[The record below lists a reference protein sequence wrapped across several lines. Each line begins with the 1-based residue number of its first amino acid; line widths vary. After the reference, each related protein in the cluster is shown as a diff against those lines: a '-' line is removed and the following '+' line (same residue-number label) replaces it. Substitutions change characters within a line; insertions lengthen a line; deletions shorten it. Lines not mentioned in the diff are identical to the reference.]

1 MAQNSKGT
9 PKNVPEPKTN
19 PVGIPVASATSDR
32 QGQRASV
39 QEGPSKKP
47 TVSGRVTADVK
58 QPGSSETVRARS
70 PSDHLE
76 SVSSTSSTITTSPY
90 DTQAKTPTSPFS
102 AVESGITSLRSPES
116 PSCISD
122 AERRLAE
129 LTVLR
134 GRKMPLS
141 ESELP
146 ISPMVERDRRSS
158 TKGRRVS
165 IDMLPTIDLISPRS
179 ALRSPVTDVNSPTE
193 MMSTTVLPEG
203 APVQTPAVNQRKASA
218 TSILRS
224 SLSGRR
230 KGSTDS
236 EKRAVVCPPV
246 RKMRPSAPPEPQG
259 PTGSDTSLPREQKP

>member
-1 MAQNSKGT
+1 MAENSKGA
-9 PKNVPEPKTN
+9 PKNVPQPKTN
-19 PVGIPVASATSDR
+19 PGSIPVASPKSDR

-39 QEGPSKKP
+39 QEGASKKP
-47 TVSGRVTADVK
+47 TVSGHVTAGVK

-146 ISPMVERDRRSS
+146 ISPYGGARSKVVDQGKEGVHRHATHHRPHLSTECASIARDRREFAD
-158 TKGRRVS
+158 RN
-165 IDMLPTIDLISPRS
+165 
-179 ALRSPVTDVNSPTE
+179 DVHH
-193 MMSTTVLPEG
+193 
-203 APVQTPAVNQRKASA
+203 R
-218 TSILRS
+218 
-224 SLSGRR
+224 
-230 KGSTDS
+230 
-236 EKRAVVCPPV
+236 
-246 RKMRPSAPPEPQG
+246 
-259 PTGSDTSLPREQKP
+259 